1 MNSARKERIITFRN
15 FDNLI
20 QANLAKTKLDA
31 YGIPCFLVNENFN
44 NLYPIHNT
52 RFSGVRL
59 NIFETDWIRANE
71 LVPEDQTQSQISCPH
86 CQSNDVQEL
95 PNASNEANPFMES
108 LREFLF
114 LKTPRPTFRC
124 RNCNHEFSSQ

>member
-1 MNSARKERIITFRN
+1 MSTLKKERIITFRN

-52 RFSGVRL
+52 RFSGIRL
-59 NIFETDWIRANE
+59 NIFETDWDRANE
-71 LVPEDQTQSQISCPH
+71 LVPEDQFLTKLICPECH
-86 CQSNDVQEL
+86 STDIQEL
-95 PNASNEANPFMES
+95 THPEGRPNQFLES
-108 LREFLF
+108 LQEFLF
-114 LKTPRPTFRC
+114 LKTPRPSFKC
-124 RNCNHEFSSQ
+124 RNCNNEFRS